1 MQTQEAPRTVE
12 SVTAAGNQVIETI
25 KNLIHEGNV
34 RRISIKQE
42 GRTIAEF
49 PLTFGVVGAAL
60 APVLAAAGAIA
71 ALVTDC
77 TIEVQRD
84 DEIGTL
90 SRSFNSMI
98 TEWGDAR
105 QRQITQRHA
114 RGASVD
120 ARPRSLI
127 RESHRR
133 PR

>member
-12 SVTAAGNQVIETI
+12 SVTAASNQVIETV

-34 RRISIKQE
+34 RRISIKQD

-71 ALVTDC
+71 ALATDC

-84 DEIGTL
+84 EDLPQGVG
-90 SRSFNSMI
+90 S
-98 TEWGDAR
+98 
-105 QRQITQRHA
+105 
-114 RGASVD
+114 
-120 ARPRSLI
+120 
-127 RESHRR
+127 
-133 PR
+133 

>member
-77 TIEVQRD
+77 TIEIERD
-84 DEIGTL
+84 ADLPPEVG
-90 SRSFNSMI
+90 R
-98 TEWGDAR
+98 
-105 QRQITQRHA
+105 
-114 RGASVD
+114 
-120 ARPRSLI
+120 
-127 RESHRR
+127 
-133 PR
+133 